1 MKYESENPWLKFM
14 IMGTFIRNN
23 YDPSCA
29 CLFISEFVLRDA
41 FKKKKLHMEGKVPF
55 WGGRE

>member
-1 MKYESENPWLKFM
+1 MKNESESPWLKFM

-29 CLFISEFVLRDA
+29 CLFIIEFVLGV
-41 FKKKKLHMEGKVPF
+41 L
-55 WGGRE
+55 